1 MNTTKRSARG
11 LALLAVFL
19 LTVAALIAIMAST
32 AQAALTKQSETY
44 EATLE
49 LTSLEVG
56 LSENGSPV
64 VGEGALLSGLK
75 DKSINPGEKYDE
87 QLAAVNTG
95 EQPEFMRVSVRTYW
109 RDAEGK
115 KTTKL
120 DPSLIKLT
128 LEGAELKN
136 LPSNSGWVVD
146 LNLNTQEQTVLY
158 SVNPVDQDGTLLFA
172 DTLRIDPGILNSKG
186 KTELENQ
193 GRIADGVT
201 RTTITYDY
209 DGCKFCVDIEGDSVQ
224 THNAADAI
232 KGAWGVDANS
242 LGINVGGAA

>member
-1 MNTTKRSARG
+1 MNTTKRSARA

-32 AQAALTKQSETY
+32 AQAALTKQSESY

-56 LSENGSPV
+56 LSENGNPV
-64 VGEGALLSGLK
+64 AGEGALLSGLK
-75 DKSINPGEKYDE
+75 DKSINPGEKFDE
-87 QLAAVNTG
+87 QLAATNTG
-95 EQPEFMRVSVRTYW
+95 EQPEFMRVSIRTYW
-109 RDAEGK
+109 KDAEGK
-115 KTTKL
+115 KTTEL
-120 DPSLIKLT
+120 DPSLIELT
-128 LEGAELKN
+128 LGGAELKS
-136 LPSNSGWVVD
+136 LTGNSDWVVGSS
-146 LNLNTQEQTVLY
+146 TQEQTVLY
-158 SVNPVDQDGTLLFA
+158 SVNSVDPGGTLLFA

-186 KTELENQ
+186 QTPLENQ
-193 GRIADGVT
+193 GKIADGVT
-201 RTTITYDY
+201 RTAITYDY
-209 DGCKFCVDIEGDSVQ
+209 DGCKFCVDIEVDSVQ

>member
-128 LEGAELKN
+128 LEGERKGFHHGN
-136 LPSNSGWVVD
+136 LES
-146 LNLNTQEQTVLY
+146 
-158 SVNPVDQDGTLLFA
+158 
-172 DTLRIDPGILNSKG
+172 
-186 KTELENQ
+186 
-193 GRIADGVT
+193 
-201 RTTITYDY
+201 
-209 DGCKFCVDIEGDSVQ
+209 
-224 THNAADAI
+224 
-232 KGAWGVDANS
+232 
-242 LGINVGGAA
+242 

>member
-1 MNTTKRSARG
+1 MNTTKQSARG

-32 AQAALTKQSETY
+32 AQAVLTKQSETY

-56 LSENGSPV
+56 LSENGSLV
-64 VGEGALLSGLK
+64 AGEGALLSGLK
-75 DKSINPGEKYDE
+75 DKTINPGEKFDE
-87 QLAAVNTG
+87 QLGAMNTG

-109 RDAEGK
+109 KDAQGK

-120 DPSLIKLT
+120 DPSLIELT
-128 LEGAELKN
+128 LGGTKLKN

-146 LNLNTQEQTVLY
+146 LDLNTQEQTVLY
-158 SVNPVDQDGTLLFA
+158 SVNPVDQGGTLLFA

-186 KTELENQ
+186 QTPLENQ
-193 GRIADGVT
+193 GKIADGVT

-209 DGCKFCVDIEGDSVQ
+209 DGCKFCVDIEVDSVQ

>member
-1 MNTTKRSARG
+1 MDTTKRSARG

-19 LTVAALIAIMAST
+19 LTVAALIVIMAST

-56 LSENGSPV
+56 LSENGNPV
-64 VGEGALLSGLK
+64 AGEGALLSELK
-75 DKSINPGEKYDE
+75 DKTINPGEKFDE
-87 QLAAVNTG
+87 QLGAMNTG
-95 EQPEFMRVSVRTYW
+95 DQPEFMRVSVRTYW
-109 RDAEGK
+109 KDIQGK
-115 KTTKL
+115 KTTEL
-120 DPSLIKLT
+120 DPSLIELT
-128 LEGAELKN
+128 LGGTELKS
-136 LPSNSGWVVD
+136 LTSNSGWVVGSS
-146 LNLNTQEQTVLY
+146 TQEQTVLY
-158 SVNPVDQDGTLLFA
+158 SVNPVDQGGTLLFA

-186 KTELENQ
+186 QTPLENQ
-193 GRIADGVT
+193 GKIADGVT

-209 DGCKFCVDIEGDSVQ
+209 DGCKFCVDIEVDSVQ

>member
-64 VGEGALLSGLK
+64 AGEGALLSGLK
-75 DKSINPGEKYDE
+75 DKTINPGEKFDE
-87 QLAAVNTG
+87 QLGAMNTG

-109 RDAEGK
+109 KDAQGK

-120 DPSLIKLT
+120 DPSLIELT
-128 LEGAELKN
+128 LGGTKLKN
-136 LPSNSGWVVD
+136 LTSDSGWVVGSK
-146 LNLNTQEQTVLY
+146 TQEQTVLY
-158 SVNPVDQDGTLLFA
+158 SVNPVDQGGTLLFA

-209 DGCKFCVDIEGDSVQ
+209 DGCKFCVDIEVDAVQ

>member
-44 EATLE
+44 KATLE

-56 LSENGSPV
+56 LSENGNPV
-64 VGEGALLSGLK
+64 AGEGALLGGLK
-75 DKSINPGEKYDE
+75 DKTINPGEKFDE
-87 QLAAVNTG
+87 QLGAMNTG

-109 RDAEGK
+109 KDAQGK

-120 DPSLIKLT
+120 DPSLIELT
-128 LEGAELKN
+128 LGGTKLKN

-186 KTELENQ
+186 QTPLENQ
-193 GRIADGVT
+193 GKIADGVT
-201 RTTITYDY
+201 RTAITYDY
-209 DGCKFCVDIEGDSVQ
+209 DGCKFCVDIEVDSVQ